1 MSRSSLLLLLLGVS
15 PLACGGEAPAPLP
28 PPTVATASASAV
40 TAPPPADALGPRPD
54 VPPPPVFVP
63 PTPAVFTATNGITVW
78 LLERHDVPLVACDL
92 DVTSGASSDPR
103 GKAGL
108 AYATANMLNEGAGTR
123 GALDLARA
131 IDELG
136 ARIDTDAD
144 ADASTASL
152 SVLKKNL
159 AKGFALFGDVVARPR
174 FEAVEWKRV
183 KDLWTNEL
191 REREKDPNATARVV
205 YRVALFGADHPYG
218 HPWDGTLQSVKSVG
232 LDDARTFYKTNWR
245 PDRATLVCAGDVTRA
260 ELTPLMDSAFGSWK
274 APATPAPAVVV
285 PPAPTGPW
293 PKLILVDRP
302 DAPQSVIA
310 TVRLGLAVSSP
321 DEPPLWRVNDVIGG
335 GFTSRLMQDLRE
347 AHGYT
352 YGARTRYS
360 RSRGPG
366 MLLASA
372 AVRTDVTGAALAAM
386 LDDLKKFSDG
396 GLTDDEVERSRSQ
409 ARAEIVSGWES
420 DEAIAGHLSADAALG
435 LPPDWQAKASQLTE
449 AATKDELGKLA
460 KEYYSMDGA
469 TIVVVGPRAKVQ
481 PQLDKVGLPAPEIR
495 DATGNVVK

>member
-1 MSRSSLLLLLLGVS
+1 M
-15 PLACGGEAPAPLP
+15 
-28 PPTVATASASAV
+28 
-40 TAPPPADALGPRPD
+40 
-54 VPPPPVFVP
+54 
-63 PTPAVFTATNGITVW
+63 
-78 LLERHDVPLVACDL
+78 
-92 DVTSGASSDPR
+92 
-103 GKAGL
+103 
-108 AYATANMLNEGAGTR
+108 
-123 GALDLARA
+123 
-131 IDELG
+131 
-136 ARIDTDAD
+136 
-144 ADASTASL
+144 
-152 SVLKKNL
+152 
-159 AKGFALFGDVVARPR
+159 
-174 FEAVEWKRV
+174 
-183 KDLWTNEL
+183 
-191 REREKDPNATARVV
+191 V

-232 LDDARTFYKTNWR
+232 LDDVRTFYKTTWR

-302 DAPQSVIA
+302 EAPQSVIA
-310 TVRLGLAVSSP
+310 TVRMGLAVSSP
-321 DEPPLWRVNDVIGG
+321 DEPPLWRVNEVIGG

-352 YGARTRYS
+352 YGARARYS

-372 AVRTDVTGAALAAM
+372 AVRTDVTGVALAAM

-396 GLTDDEVERSRSQ
+396 GLTDDEVSKSRSQ
-409 ARAEIVSGWES
+409 ARGEMVSGWES

-449 AATKDELGKLA
+449 AATKDDLGNLA
-460 KEYYSMDGA
+460 KQYYSMDGA

-495 DATGNVVK
+495 DATGTVVK